1 QTISELIQLDES
13 GQLIQDVIS
22 QYLED
27 SVQSI
32 SAMRQNLYI
41 PLILSWLSI
50 FLHRPRQSRMLMR
63 LCHHFPRDRDDLRRL
78 GQEAV
83 HLRGSATA
91 LGLLQVDHICDSI
104 HTQCRATA
112 TNHMH
117 RQIDYKIRL
126 LEEANRRAQRWLSNF
141 LNINIT
147 PT

>member
-32 SAMRQNLYI
+32 SAMRQNL
-41 PLILSWLSI
+41 
-50 FLHRPRQSRMLMR
+50 
-63 LCHHFPRDRDDLRRL
+63 DRDDLRRL
-78 GQEAV
+78 GREAV

-91 LGLLQVDHICDSI
+91 VGLLQVDHICDSI
-104 HTQCRATA
+104 HTQCRTTA

-126 LEEANRRAQRWLSNF
+126 LEEAIRRAQRWLLNF
-141 LNINIT
+141 LNINKT

>member
-1 QTISELIQLDES
+1 
-13 GQLIQDVIS
+13 
-22 QYLED
+22 
-27 SVQSI
+27 
-32 SAMRQNLYI
+32 
-41 PLILSWLSI
+41 
-50 FLHRPRQSRMLMR
+50 MLMR